1 MVRYISNFIKVIV
14 FALIASTAWAW
25 EPTKPINVLIGFAP
39 GSGNELSF
47 RGVSSILE
55 KSNPKLSFVVE
66 NRPGASGVIAM
77 NDFISRP
84 ADGHHIYIP
93 SNQGIFV
100 TADFFQK
107 NIVKYKLDD
116 FEYVV
121 GIAKSPL
128 VVIAHSSSDV
138 NTPNELVNKLRT
150 TTKPINFAAGS
161 GAHKLAYDYM
171 ADKIKLD
178 KKLITTVEY
187 KGPAQAGAD
196 VAGGHL
202 EFGIIPAAVAAPLAQ
217 SGKVKVIGLT
227 SERTIKGFE
236 NTPLMNKWV
245 PGMNVYA
252 GWGII
257 LPKGASPDIQ
267 KWYVDNFAKVIRSPE
282 AQVFFENN
290 YMFTDERELTPS
302 GFKKSMAD
310 LRNLWVTVLKNLP
323 AETDK

>member
-1 MVRYISNFIKVIV
+1 MVRYIGNFIKVII
-14 FALIASTAWAW
+14 FALITSTAWAW
-25 EPTKPINVLIGFAP
+25 EPTKSINVLIGFAP

-47 RGVSSILE
+47 KGVSSILE
-55 KSNPKLSFVVE
+55 KTNPKLSFVVE
-66 NRPGASGVIAM
+66 NRPGASGVVAM

-100 TADFFQK
+100 TAEFFQK
-107 NIVKYKLDD
+107 NVVKYKLDD

-128 VVIAHSSSDV
+128 VVIAHASSDV
-138 NTPNELVNKLRT
+138 NNPAELVNKLKT
-150 TTKPINFAAGS
+150 TTKPINIAAGS

-178 KKLITTVEY
+178 KKMIATVEY

-217 SGKVKVIGLT
+217 SGKVKVIGLA

-257 LPKGASPDIQ
+257 LPKGTSLEIQ
-267 KWYVDNFAKVIRSPE
+267 KWYVDNFSKAIRSPE
-282 AQVFFENN
+282 AQLFFENN
-290 YMFTDERELTPS
+290 YMFADDRELTPG

-310 LRNLWVTVLKNLP
+310 LRNLWVPVLKNLST
-323 AETDK
+323 ETDK

>member
-1 MVRYISNFIKVIV
+1 MVRYIGNFIKVII
-14 FALIASTAWAW
+14 FTLITSTAWAW

-55 KSNPKLSFVVE
+55 KSNPKLSFIIE
-66 NRPGASGVIAM
+66 NRPGASGVVAM

-84 ADGHHIYIP
+84 AEGYHIYIP
-93 SNQGIFV
+93 SNQGVFV
-100 TADFFQK
+100 TAEFFQK
-107 NIVKYKLDD
+107 SIVKYKLDD

-128 VVIAHSSSDV
+128 VVIAHSGSDV
-138 NTPNELVNKLRT
+138 NNPAEFVNKLKN
-150 TTKPINFAAGS
+150 TTKPINIAAGS

-202 EFGIIPAAVAAPLAQ
+202 EFGIIPAAIAAPLAQ
-217 SGKVKVIGLT
+217 SGKIKVIGLT

-257 LPKGASPDIQ
+257 LPKGTSPEIQ
-267 KWYVDNFAKVIRSPE
+267 KWYVDNFSRVIRSPE
-282 AQVFFENN
+282 AQIFFENN
-290 YMFTDERELTPS
+290 YMFVDEKELTPD
-302 GFKKSMAD
+302 GFKRSMAD
-310 LRNLWVTVLKNLP
+310 LRKQWIPVLSSLEK
-323 AETDK
+323 

>member
-1 MVRYISNFIKVIV
+1 MARYISNIIKVII

-47 RGVSSILE
+47 RGVSSLLE
-55 KSNPKLSFVVE
+55 KSNSKLSFIIE
-66 NRPGASGVIAM
+66 NRPGASGVVAM
-77 NDFISRP
+77 NDFITRP
-84 ADGHHIYIP
+84 ADGYHIHIP
-93 SNQGIFV
+93 SNQGVFV
-100 TADFFQK
+100 TGEFFQRD
-107 NIVKYKLDD
+107 IVKYTLSD

-138 NTPNELVNKLRT
+138 NNPAEFVNKLKN
-150 TTKPINFAAGS
+150 TTKPINIAAGS

-178 KKLITTVEY
+178 KKLIATVEY

-202 EFGIIPAAVAAPLAQ
+202 EFGIIPAAIAAPLAQ
-217 SGKVKVIGLT
+217 SGKIKIIGLT
-227 SERTIKGFE
+227 SERNIKGFE

-257 LPKGASPDIQ
+257 LPRGTAPDIQ
-267 KWYVDNFAKVIRSPE
+267 KWYVNNFSKVIRSPE
-282 AQVFFENN
+282 AQLFFENN
-290 YMFTDERELTPS
+290 YMFADDRELTPL
-302 GFKKSMAD
+302 GFKDSMLN
-310 LRNLWVTVLKNLP
+310 LRKQWVPVLEKL
-323 AETDK
+323 EGK

>member
-14 FALIASTAWAW
+14 FSLITSTAWAW

-55 KSNPKLSFVVE
+55 KANPKLAFIIE

-77 NDFISRP
+77 NDFITRP
-84 ADGHHIYIP
+84 ADGYHIHIP
-93 SNQGIFV
+93 SNQGVFV
-100 TADFFQK
+100 TAEFFQRTA
-107 NIVKYKLDD
+107 VRYKLDD

-128 VVIAHSSSDV
+128 VVIAHSNSDV
-138 NTPNELVNKLRT
+138 NNPAEFVNKLKT
-150 TTKPINFAAGS
+150 TTKPINIAAGS

-171 ADKIKLD
+171 ADKIRLD
-178 KKLITTVEY
+178 KKLIVTVEY
-187 KGPAQAGAD
+187 KGPAQAGND

-217 SGKVKVIGLT
+217 SGKIKIIALT
-227 SERTIKGFE
+227 SERNIKGFE

-257 LPKGASPDIQ
+257 LPKGTPADIH
-267 KWYVDNFAKVIRSPE
+267 KWYVDNFAKAIRSPE
-282 AQVFFENN
+282 AQIFFENN
-290 YMFTDERELTPS
+290 YMFTDEQELTPN
-302 GFKKSMAD
+302 GFKQSMVN
-310 LRNLWVTVLKNLP
+310 LRKLWIPVLEKI
-323 AETDK
+323 EQ

>member
-1 MVRYISNFIKVIV
+1 MVRYIGNFIKVII
-14 FALIASTAWAW
+14 FTLITSTAWAW

-55 KSNPKLSFVVE
+55 KSNPKLSFIIE
-66 NRPGASGVIAM
+66 NRPGASGVVAM

-84 ADGHHIYIP
+84 AEGYHIYIP
-93 SNQGIFV
+93 SNQGVFV
-100 TADFFQK
+100 TAEFFQK
-107 NIVKYKLDD
+107 SIVKYKLDD

-128 VVIAHSSSDV
+128 VVIAHSGSDV
-138 NTPNELVNKLRT
+138 NNPTEFVNKLKN
-150 TTKPINFAAGS
+150 TTKPINIAAGS

-202 EFGIIPAAVAAPLAQ
+202 EFGIIPAAIAAPLAQ
-217 SGKVKVIGLT
+217 SGKIKVIGLT

-257 LPKGASPDIQ
+257 LPKGTSPEIQ
-267 KWYVDNFAKVIRSPE
+267 KWYVDNFSKAIRSPE
-282 AQVFFENN
+282 AQIFFENN
-290 YMFTDERELTPS
+290 YMFVDEKELTPD
-302 GFKKSMAD
+302 GFKRSMAD
-310 LRNLWVTVLKNLP
+310 LRKQWIPVLSSLEK
-323 AETDK
+323 

>member
-1 MVRYISNFIKVIV
+1 MEKNMKKLLIAALLTATTSV
-14 FALIASTAWAW
+14 FAWQPI
-25 EPTKPINVLIGFAP
+25 KPVNVLIGFTP

-55 KSNPKLSFVVE
+55 KSNPKLSFIIE
-66 NRPGASGVIAM
+66 NRPGASGVVAM
-77 NDFISRP
+77 NDFVSR
-84 ADGHHIYIP
+84 ASDGYHIYIP

-100 TADFFQK
+100 TAEFFQK
-107 NIVKYKLDD
+107 NVVKYKLDD
-116 FEYVV
+116 FEYVL

-128 VVIAHSSSDV
+128 VVIAHVSSDV
-138 NTPNELVNKLRT
+138 NNPAEFVNKLKT
-150 TTKPINFAAGS
+150 TTKPINIAAGS

-171 ADKIKLD
+171 AEKIKLD
-178 KKLITTVEY
+178 KKMIATVEY

-227 SERTIKGFE
+227 SERTIKGFD

-257 LPKGASPDIQ
+257 LPKGASPEIQ
-267 KWYVDNFAKVIRSPE
+267 KWYVDNFSKAIRSPE
-282 AQVFFENN
+282 ARTFFENN
-290 YMFTDERELTPS
+290 YMFVDEQELTPN
-302 GFKKSMAD
+302 GFKESMTA
-310 LRNLWVTVLKNLP
+310 LRKQWIPVLEKLGSNN
-323 AETDK
+323 

>member
-1 MVRYISNFIKVIV
+1 MVRYISNFIKVIA

-55 KSNPKLSFVVE
+55 KSNPKLAFVIE
-66 NRPGASGVIAM
+66 HRPGASGVVAM
-77 NDFISRP
+77 NDFVSRP
-84 ADGHHIYIP
+84 ADGYHIYIP

-100 TADFFQK
+100 TAEFFQK
-107 NIVKYKLDD
+107 KVIRYKLDD

-138 NTPNELVNKLRT
+138 NTPAEFVNKLTT
-150 TTKPINFAAGS
+150 TTKRINIAAGQ
-161 GAHKLAYDYM
+161 GGHQLAYDYM

-178 KKLITTVEY
+178 KSLITTVAY
-187 KGPAQAGAD
+187 RGPAQAGAD
-196 VAGGHL
+196 VAGGHV
-202 EFGIIPAAVAAPLAQ
+202 EFGIIPVAVAAPLVQ

-257 LPKGASPDIQ
+257 LPKGTPPDMQ
-267 KWYVDNFAKVIRSPE
+267 KWYVDNFSKAIKSAE
-282 AQVFFENN
+282 AQTFFENN
-290 YMFTDERELTPS
+290 YMFADDRELTPA
-302 GFKKSMAD
+302 GFKKSMTD
-310 LRNLWVTVLKNLP
+310 LRSVWIPVLNKL
-323 AETDK
+323 EK

>member
-1 MVRYISNFIKVIV
+1 MKKLLIAALLTATTSV
-14 FALIASTAWAW
+14 FAWQPI
-25 EPTKPINVLIGFAP
+25 KPVNVLIGFTP

-55 KSNPKLSFVVE
+55 KSNPKLSFIIE
-66 NRPGASGVIAM
+66 NRPGASGVVAM
-77 NDFISRP
+77 NDFVSR
-84 ADGHHIYIP
+84 ASDGYHIYIP

-100 TADFFQK
+100 TAEFFQK
-107 NIVKYKLDD
+107 NVVKYKLDD
-116 FEYVV
+116 FEYVL

-128 VVIAHSSSDV
+128 VVIAHVSSDV
-138 NTPNELVNKLRT
+138 NNPAEFVNKLKT
-150 TTKPINFAAGS
+150 TTKPINIAAGS

-171 ADKIKLD
+171 AEKIKLD
-178 KKLITTVEY
+178 KKMIATVEY

-227 SERTIKGFE
+227 SERTIKGFD

-257 LPKGASPDIQ
+257 LPKGASPEIQ
-267 KWYVDNFAKVIRSPE
+267 KWYVDNFSKAIRSPE
-282 AQVFFENN
+282 ARTFFENN
-290 YMFTDERELTPS
+290 YMFVDEQELTPN
-302 GFKKSMAD
+302 GFKESMTA
-310 LRNLWVTVLKNLP
+310 LRKQWIPVLEKLGSNN
-323 AETDK
+323 

>member
-1 MVRYISNFIKVIV
+1 MVRYIGNFIKVII
-14 FALIASTAWAW
+14 FTLITSTAWAW

-55 KSNPKLSFVVE
+55 KSNPKLSFIIE
-66 NRPGASGVIAM
+66 NRPGASGVVAM

-84 ADGHHIYIP
+84 AEGYHIYIP
-93 SNQGIFV
+93 SNQGVFV
-100 TADFFQK
+100 TAEFFQK
-107 NIVKYKLDD
+107 SIVKYKLDD

-128 VVIAHSSSDV
+128 VVIAHSGSDV
-138 NTPNELVNKLRT
+138 NNPAEFVNKLKN
-150 TTKPINFAAGS
+150 TTKPINIAAGS

-202 EFGIIPAAVAAPLAQ
+202 EFGIIPAAIAAPLAQ
-217 SGKVKVIGLT
+217 SGKIKVIGLT

-257 LPKGASPDIQ
+257 LPKGTSPEIQ
-267 KWYVDNFAKVIRSPE
+267 KWYVDNFSRAIKSPE
-282 AQVFFENN
+282 AQIFFENN
-290 YMFTDERELTPS
+290 YMFVDEKELTPD
-302 GFKKSMAD
+302 GFKRSMAD
-310 LRNLWVTVLKNLP
+310 LRKQWIPVLSSLEK
-323 AETDK
+323 

>member
-1 MVRYISNFIKVIV
+1 MARYISNIIKVII
-14 FALIASTAWAW
+14 FTLIASTAWAW

-47 RGVSSILE
+47 RGVSSLLE
-55 KSNPKLSFVVE
+55 KSNSKLSFIIE
-66 NRPGASGVIAM
+66 NRPGASGVVAM
-77 NDFISRP
+77 NDFITRP
-84 ADGHHIYIP
+84 ADGYHIHIP
-93 SNQGIFV
+93 SNQGVFV
-100 TADFFQK
+100 TGEFFQRD
-107 NIVKYKLDD
+107 IVKYTLGD

-138 NTPNELVNKLRT
+138 NNPAEFVNKLKN
-150 TTKPINFAAGS
+150 TTKPINIAAGS

-178 KKLITTVEY
+178 KKLIATVEY

-202 EFGIIPAAVAAPLAQ
+202 EFGIIPAAIAAPLAQ
-217 SGKVKVIGLT
+217 SGKIKIIGLT
-227 SERTIKGFE
+227 SERNIKGFE

-257 LPKGASPDIQ
+257 LPKGTSPDIQ
-267 KWYVDNFAKVIRSPE
+267 KWYVNNFSKVIRSPE
-282 AQVFFENN
+282 AQLFFENN
-290 YMFTDERELTPS
+290 YMFADDRELTPL
-302 GFKKSMAD
+302 GFKDSMLN
-310 LRNLWVTVLKNLP
+310 LRKQWVPVLEKL
-323 AETDK
+323 EGK

>member
-1 MVRYISNFIKVIV
+1 MVRYISNFIKVIA
-14 FALIASTAWAW
+14 FALITSTAWAW
-25 EPTKPINVLIGFAP
+25 EPAKPINVLIGFAP

-55 KSNPKLSFVVE
+55 KANPKLTFIIE
-66 NRPGASGVIAM
+66 HRPGASGVVAM
-77 NDFISRP
+77 NDFVTRP
-84 ADGHHIYIP
+84 ADGYHIYIP

-138 NTPNELVNKLRT
+138 NNPAEFVKKLKT
-150 TTKPINFAAGS
+150 TTKPINIAAGS

-187 KGPAQAGAD
+187 KGPAQAGSD
-196 VAGGHL
+196 VAGGHV

-217 SGKVKVIGLT
+217 SGNVKVIGLT
-227 SERTIKGFE
+227 SEKTIKGFE

-257 LPKGASPDIQ
+257 LPKGTSPEIQ
-267 KWYVDNFAKVIRSPE
+267 KWYVDNFAKAINSPA
-282 AQVFFENN
+282 AQIFFENN
-290 YMFTDERELTPS
+290 YMFTDNQELTPN
-302 GFKKSMAD
+302 GFKQSMVN
-310 LRNLWVTVLKNLP
+310 LRKLWIPVLEKI
-323 AETDK
+323 EQ

>member
-1 MVRYISNFIKVIV
+1 MARYISNFIKVIL
-14 FALIASTAWAW
+14 ASLITLTAHAW
-25 EPTKPINVLIGFAP
+25 EPNRPINVLIGFAP

-55 KSNPKLSFVVE
+55 KANPKLTFIIES
-66 NRPGASGVIAM
+66 RPGASGVIAM
-77 NDFISRP
+77 NEFITRP
-84 ADGHHIYIP
+84 ADGYHISIP
-93 SNQGIFV
+93 SNQGVFV
-100 TADFFQK
+100 TAEFFQK

-138 NTPNELVNKLRT
+138 NNPAEFVNKLKT
-150 TTKPINFAAGS
+150 TTKPINIAAGS
-161 GAHKLAYDYM
+161 GAHKLAYDFM

-178 KKLITTVEY
+178 KKLIATIEY
-187 KGPAQAGAD
+187 KGPAQAGND

-217 SGKVKVIGLT
+217 SGKIKIIALT
-227 SERTIKGFE
+227 SERNIKGFE

-257 LPKGASPDIQ
+257 LPKGISADIQ
-267 KWYVDNFAKVIRSPE
+267 KWYVENFAKAIRSPE
-282 AQVFFENN
+282 AQIFFENN
-290 YMFTDERELTPS
+290 YMFTDDQELTPN
-302 GFKKSMAD
+302 GFKQSMVN
-310 LRNLWVTVLKNLP
+310 LRKLWIPVLEKI
-323 AETDK
+323 DQ

>member
-1 MVRYISNFIKVIV
+1 MVRYISNFIKVTA
-14 FALIASTAWAW
+14 FALITSTAWAW

-55 KSNPKLSFVVE
+55 KSNPKLSFVIE
-66 NRPGASGVIAM
+66 NRPGASGVVAM
-77 NDFISRP
+77 NDFVSRL
-84 ADGHHIYIP
+84 ADGYHIYIP

-100 TADFFQK
+100 TAEFFQK
-107 NIVKYKLDD
+107 NVIRYKLDD

-128 VVIAHSSSDV
+128 VVIAHISSDV
-138 NTPNELVNKLRT
+138 NNPAEFVNKLKT
-150 TTKPINFAAGS
+150 TTKPINIAAGS

-178 KKLITTVEY
+178 KKLIATVEY
-187 KGPAQAGAD
+187 KGPAQAGID

-217 SGKVKVIGLT
+217 SGKIKIIGLT

-236 NTPLMNKWV
+236 TTPLMNKWV

-257 LPKGASPDIQ
+257 LPKGTLPDIQ
-267 KWYVDNFAKVIRSPE
+267 KWYVDNFAKAIKSAE
-282 AQVFFENN
+282 AQKFFENN
-290 YMFTDERELTPS
+290 YMFTDDRELTPD
-302 GFKKSMAD
+302 GFKHSMAD
-310 LRNLWVTVLKNLP
+310 LRKQWIPVLTNLEK
-323 AETDK
+323 

>member
-1 MVRYISNFIKVIV
+1 MVRYIGNFIKVII
-14 FALIASTAWAW
+14 FALITSTAWAW
-25 EPTKPINVLIGFAP
+25 EPTKPINALIGFAP

-55 KSNPKLSFVVE
+55 KANPKLSFVVE
-66 NRPGASGVIAM
+66 NRPGAAGDDAM

-84 ADGHHIYIP
+84 NDGYNIYIP

-100 TADFFQK
+100 TAEFFQK
-107 NIVKYKLDD
+107 NVIKYKLDN
-116 FEYVV
+116 FEYVL

-128 VVIAHSSSDV
+128 VVIANSGSSV
-138 NTPNELVNKLRT
+138 NTPVELVNKLKT
-150 TTKPINFAAGS
+150 TTTPINIAAGS
-161 GAHKLAYDYM
+161 SSHKQAYDYM
-171 ADKIKLD
+171 ADKLKLD
-178 KKLITTVEY
+178 KKLIITVEY

-257 LPKGASPDIQ
+257 LPKGTSPEIQ
-267 KWYVDNFAKVIRSPE
+267 KWYVDNFAKAIRSPE

-290 YMFTDERELTPS
+290 YMFADEQELTPD
-302 GFKKSMAD
+302 GFKRSMTD
-310 LRNLWVTVLKNLP
+310 LRKLWIPVLENLIINSK
-323 AETDK
+323 

>member
-1 MVRYISNFIKVIV
+1 
-14 FALIASTAWAW
+14 
-25 EPTKPINVLIGFAP
+25 
-39 GSGNELSF
+39 LSF

-55 KSNPKLSFVVE
+55 KSNPKLSFIIE

-84 ADGHHIYIP
+84 ADGHHIHIP
-93 SNQGIFV
+93 SNQGVFV
-100 TADFFQK
+100 TAEFFQK
-107 NIVKYKLDD
+107 DIVKYKLDD

-138 NTPNELVNKLRT
+138 NTPAEFVNKLKT
-150 TTKPINFAAGS
+150 TTKPINIAAGS

-178 KKLITTVEY
+178 KKMIATVEY

-217 SGKVKVIGLT
+217 SGKVKVIGLA
-227 SERTIKGFE
+227 SERTIKGFD

-257 LPKGASPDIQ
+257 LPKGTSPEIQ
-267 KWYVDNFAKVIRSPE
+267 KWYVDNFSKAIRSPE
-282 AQVFFENN
+282 ARTFFENN
-290 YMFTDERELTPS
+290 YMFVDEQELTPN
-302 GFKKSMAD
+302 GFKESMTA
-310 LRNLWVTVLKNLP
+310 LRKQWIPVLEKLGSNN
-323 AETDK
+323 

>member
-1 MVRYISNFIKVIV
+1 MEKNMKKLLIAALLTATTSV
-14 FALIASTAWAW
+14 FAWQPI
-25 EPTKPINVLIGFAP
+25 KPVNVLIGFAP

-55 KSNPKLSFVVE
+55 KSNPKLSFIIE

-100 TADFFQK
+100 TAGFFQK
-107 NIVKYKLDD
+107 DIVKYKLDD

-138 NTPNELVNKLRT
+138 NTPAEFVNKLKT
-150 TTKPINFAAGS
+150 TTKPINIAAGS

-178 KKLITTVEY
+178 KKLIATVEY
-187 KGPAQAGAD
+187 KGPSQAGAD

-227 SERTIKGFE
+227 SERTIKGFD

-257 LPKGASPDIQ
+257 LPKGASPEIQ
-267 KWYVDNFAKVIRSPE
+267 KWYVDNFSKAIRSPE
-282 AQVFFENN
+282 ARTFFENN
-290 YMFTDERELTPS
+290 YMFVDEQELTPN
-302 GFKKSMAD
+302 GFKESMTA
-310 LRNLWVTVLKNLP
+310 LRKQWIPVLEKLGSNN
-323 AETDK
+323 

>member
-1 MVRYISNFIKVIV
+1 MVRYIGNFIKVII
-14 FALIASTAWAW
+14 FALITSTAWAW
-25 EPTKPINVLIGFAP
+25 EPTKPINALIGFAP

-55 KSNPKLSFVVE
+55 KANPKLSFVVE
-66 NRPGASGVIAM
+66 NRPGASGVVAM
-77 NDFISRP
+77 NDFVSRST
-84 ADGHHIYIP
+84 DGHHIYIP

-100 TADFFQK
+100 TAEFFQK
-107 NIVKYKLDD
+107 NVIKYKLDD

-138 NTPNELVNKLRT
+138 NNPAEFVSKLKT
-150 TTKPINFAAGS
+150 TTKPINIAAGS

-178 KKLITTVEY
+178 KKLIVTVEY

-217 SGKVKVIGLT
+217 SGKVKVIGLA

-257 LPKGASPDIQ
+257 LPKGTSPEIQ
-267 KWYVDNFAKVIRSPE
+267 KWYVDNFSKAIRSPE
-282 AQVFFENN
+282 AQLFFENN
-290 YMFTDERELTPS
+290 YMFVDERELTPD
-302 GFKKSMAD
+302 GFKRSMAD
-310 LRNLWVTVLKNLP
+310 LRKLWVPVLEKL
-323 AETDK
+323 DSK